1 MTGAKSASET
11 YGKRKRGTDKEAE
24 REAFRQRSVGDLL
37 QSAQGIAEGYLEVVG
52 PKGMADQAGH
62 LGLEA
67 EQIADDV
74 DATLAKGGAPDKK
87 KLAFFVRDFLAFRD
101 RVNHEWVR
109 MLGAIKKRA
118 TEILSRF
125 KGSSM
130 TVQLEDRDE
139 LQGVLEDLTM
149 LMVESPMAQGSYAS
163 QPSMLKIS
171 RPNTGRRSVRGQLE
185 SVAHILE
192 HMPAVFG
199 FDEEALDPIREV
211 ASRLHQD
218 PGDYETGR
226 DLMGL
231 MLQLN
236 QELDEEREDPNYPP
250 KTRRDMLAFA
260 GIARGVA
267 EALRDIYYGD
277 PAQVTTEDSELLM
290 ERGKVGFM
298 QSQNKRVMR
307 KRARQRVDAMKRLI
321 DLTVKEMGGGE
332 RGADSVKKKLDAILK
347 HKHGDDQ
354 VGDTIKR
361 AKNTMNTYL
370 KRYKVSKGV
379 RRTLMGQFFALR
391 EDFGQGLVVPQWAQQ
406 HMTWAKANTGLDFW
420 ELGDE
425 PEAPLERSAP
435 KKPGSV
441 NKVLRDLGQTISMP
455 GMSMKKTRDLL
466 ADPFGVA

>member
-1 MTGAKSASET
+1 MANHRTARVLVVDDELELRRLVSDILAGLDVTICTAGS
-11 YGKRKRGTDKEAE
+11 GKEAL
-24 REAFRQRSVGDLL
+24 EAARSQAPDLL
-37 QSAQGIAEGYLEVVG
+37 ITDLR
-52 PKGMADQAGH
+52 
-62 LGLEA
+62 LGDCTGLDV
-67 EQIADDV
+67 IDDV
-74 DATLAKGGAPDKK
+74 R
-87 KLAFFVRDFLAFRD
+87 KLAGEVPAVVITGYGDPQSLAAASRRRPVEVMTKPLDVDRLRQTVQGELNRLDRAERLGRRNRRLRMIARNLSRD
-101 RVNHEWVR
+101 RN
-109 MLGAIKKRA
+109 L
-118 TEILSRF
+118 
-125 KGSSM
+125 
-130 TVQLEDRDE
+130 
-139 LQGVLEDLTM
+139 
-149 LMVESPMAQGSYAS
+149 
-163 QPSMLKIS
+163 
-171 RPNTGRRSVRGQLE
+171 VRGQLD
-185 SVAHILE
+185 SVNYILRS
-192 HMPAVFG
+192 MPEAFG

-218 PGDYETGR
+218 PGNYETGR